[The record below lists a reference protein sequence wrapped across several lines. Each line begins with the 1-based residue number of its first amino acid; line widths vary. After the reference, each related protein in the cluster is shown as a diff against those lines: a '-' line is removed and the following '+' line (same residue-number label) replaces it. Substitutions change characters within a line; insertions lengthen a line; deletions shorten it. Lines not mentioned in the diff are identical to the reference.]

1 VSLRAAL
8 VRWDACTAISIV
20 SIVRKEWSSDNIL
33 TACATILRTCF
44 SMILVTLG
52 RGAALREEIDKLLRC
67 HDTLAQEFEHRLLN
81 GLELIARLLS
91 SQSHAATTPEAAEQ
105 LRAAARRITAIG
117 NSQGRPNILDL

>member
-1 VSLRAAL
+1 MSAYETVIQFPTSRGVACDERD
-8 VRWDACTAISIV
+8 VKQVDAMTAEL
-20 SIVRKEWSSDNIL
+20 K
-33 TACATILRTCF
+33 A
-44 SMILVTLG
+44 TLG